1 MARRFKLFGRHITVE
16 KRLFGTGVDAEDNF
30 AIMQQKTGTN
40 RAMANKLK
48 AYRGMVY
55 ACVNLIS
62 EQAGAAYRPRL
73 FRMNGDQKEYI
84 DTHQLLD
91 LLKRPAG
98 NDPNRATS
106 LNQFTLFEA
115 TVAFILLQ
123 GEAYWYMARGQ
134 VSGKPKEVILLR
146 PDKVGIDIDKNTGEI
161 NGYFIRRS
169 AGDPIPLEV
178 EEVLHFPTFNPE
190 DSYHGLGVV
199 EAGAD
204 YIETDEATSK
214 FTKNFFNNNA
224 GLSGVL
230 NIKGEVTKGAFRKF
244 VRAWRDKYEGVDN
257 AGKVAI
263 VRESDA
269 SFTKVGLGL
278 DELDMSNLRKMTL
291 DDVSIMFRVPLP
303 LLAKAD
309 QTGMGRNNIEAL
321 EYIFTKYN
329 IDPKFTR
336 IDAVLQVALERYWQT
351 MDLTVE
357 HASIIPADKEHELAE
372 RTAGVDKWMKRN
384 EIRDEEG
391 LDPVDGGDQLFVP
404 INQIPVGLDDGSQAS
419 GAAVAGI
426 KGGMTIKIRRKV
438 KAAPKAKDLE
448 YSTEVKER
456 FRLSLQRNQSLYEK
470 QYLKV
475 FKKQLKEQRAETK
488 VNLEAKASALKD
500 HQEQLFDLGAADK
513 RMAEEILPKLTSLT
527 EQQGAIALS
536 FAGDDQTEFSMT
548 VDILRFLEK
557 STSRMA
563 HNFNDETLTK
573 LNNSLSVGIQEG
585 ESLGDLKK
593 RVDEVFDI
601 ADSTRSLRVARTETL
616 KASNNATTYAYKQTG
631 YVKGKEWYVNPGGCE
646 ICDVFNGKTIGLDDG
661 FAQIGQSVEYTDSK
675 GDEQKYDIAYEDVDN
690 PPLHPNCRCT
700 IIPVR

>member
-1 MARRFKLFGRHITVE
+1 MARRFKLFGRDILIG
-16 KRLFGTGVDAEDNF
+16 KRLFGFSTDQEDTF
-30 AIMQQKTGTN
+30 AMMSQKLGTN
-40 RAMANKLK
+40 RVLASKLR
-48 AYRGMVY
+48 AYRGIVY

-62 EQAGAAYRPRL
+62 EQAGGYTPLIYAQK
-73 FRMNGDQKEYI
+73 GDQREYLN
-84 DTHQLLD
+84 THPLLE
-91 LLKRPAG
+91 LLRRPAG
-98 NDPNRATS
+98 NDPDRATS

-134 VSGKPKEVILLR
+134 ISGKPKEIILLR
-146 PDKVGIDIDKNTGEI
+146 PDKVGIDIDKNTGDI

-178 EEVLHFPTFNPE
+178 NEVLHFPTFNPE
-190 DSYHGLGVV
+190 DAYHGLGVV
-199 EAGAD
+199 EAGED
-204 YIETDEATSK
+204 YIETDIATSK

-329 IDPKFTR
+329 VDPKFKR
-336 IDAVLQVALERYWQT
+336 IDAVLQVALERYYGDT
-351 MDLTVE
+351 ALTIDHE
-357 HASIIPADKEHELAE
+357 SIIPADKEHELAE
-372 RTAGVDKWMKRN
+372 RTAGVDKWITRN
-384 EIRDEEG
+384 EIRDEEA
-391 LDPVDGGDQLFVP
+391 LDSVDGGDQLFIP
-404 INQIPVGLDDGSQAS
+404 INEIPVGTDDGTQGA
-419 GAAVAGI
+419 GAAAAGG
-426 KGGMTIKIRRKV
+426 KGMTIKIRRKV
-438 KAAPKAKDLE
+438 KAAPAAKDLQ
-448 YSTEVKER
+448 YSTEHKER
-456 FRLSLQRNQSLYEK
+456 FRLSLNRNQAVYERR
-470 QYLKV
+470 YLLS
-475 FKKQLKEQRAETK
+475 FKKLLKKQRAEAL
-488 VNLEAKASALKD
+488 VNLEAKASAFTKD
-500 HQEQLFDLGAADK
+500 HVEELFNLANANKDMLDA
-513 RMAEEILPKLTSLT
+513 IHPVLTHLT
-527 EQQGAIALS
+527 EQQGAMALS
-536 FAGDDQTEFSMT
+536 FAGDDETEFSMT
-548 VDILRFLEK
+548 VDILRVLENSTKKMAKNFNGDTLEK
-557 STSRMA
+557 LNHTLAQGVQDGEGLGKLKSRV
-563 HNFNDETLTK
+563 ND
-573 LNNSLSVGIQEG
+573 
-585 ESLGDLKK
+585 
-593 RVDEVFDI
+593 VFDE

-616 KASNNATTYAYKQTG
+616 KASNNATEMAYKQTG
-631 YVKGKEWYVNPGGCE
+631 YVKGKEWYVNPDACPICE
-646 ICDVFNGKTIGLDDG
+646 VFSGKTIGLDEEYAKVGQNVKYQDADG
-661 FAQIGQSVEYTDSK
+661 NDQEYAVS
-675 GDEQKYDIAYEDVDN
+675 YDDIDN